1 MLRKIRTVLACLF
14 FAAIT
19 LMFLDF
25 TGTLHAYLGW
35 MAKIQFLP
43 AVLALNVGVVL
54 VLVVLTLLVGR
65 VYCSVICP
73 LGVMQDCFSW
83 LGGKAK
89 KKRFHYA
96 KNHWILR
103 LVVLVAFVLLMVLG
117 LNGIAIL
124 IAPYSAY
131 GRIATNLFQPVY
143 MWINNLCAYFAERA
157 GSYAFYSVDVWV
169 ESGLLLLIAAVTF
182 VVIGFLSF
190 RWGRLWCNT
199 ICPVGTVLGFLSKF
213 SLLKPRIDQSK
224 CISCKK
230 CEKNC
235 KSMCIDID
243 NHHVDYSRC
252 VACMDCI
259 DKCPVKAIRLTT
271 GKNKVTAQVPE
282 PSASEAAQSAKT
294 DTVDSSRRKF
304 VVTTAAVGGAMLL
317 KAQESKVD
325 GGLAVLEDKQLPERQ
340 IPLKPFGAV
349 SLKHFASHCTACQ
362 LCVSACPEQVL
373 RPSKGL
379 TTLMQPE
386 MQFDLGF
393 CRPDCTRCSEV
404 CPTAAIKKIDTAQ
417 KSAISIGHAVTV
429 PHNCLLSQGEV
440 CNACSRH
447 CPAAAI
453 SIVSDPST
461 GHSRIAVNESRCIGC
476 GACEHYCPVRPFSAI
491 YVEGRQV
498 HTEV

>member
-1 MLRKIRTVLACLF
+1 MLRKIRTILACLF

-19 LMFLDF
+19 LLFLDF
-25 TGTLHAYLGW
+25 TGTLHLYLGW
-35 MAKIQFLP
+35 LAKIQFLP
-43 AVLALNVGVVL
+43 AVLALNVGIVL
-54 VLVVLTLLVGR
+54 ALVVLTLLVGR

-73 LGVMQDCFSW
+73 MGVMQDCFSW
-83 LGGKAK
+83 LGAKAK
-89 KKRFHYA
+89 KNRFHYA

-103 LVVLVAFVLLMVLG
+103 VVVLVVFVLLMVLG

-143 MWINNLCAYFAERA
+143 MWINNLCAFFAERA
-157 GSYAFYSVDVWV
+157 DSYAFYSVDVWV
-169 ESGLLLLIAAVTF
+169 KSGLLLLIAAVTF

-199 ICPVGTVLGFLSKF
+199 ICPVGTVLGFFSKF
-213 SLLKPRIDQSK
+213 ALLKPRIDQDK

-243 NHHVDYSRC
+243 NHKVDYSRC

-259 DKCPVKAIRLTT
+259 DNCPVKAIRLAA
-271 GKNKVTAQVPE
+271 GKKGV
-282 PSASEAAQSAKT
+282 SASVAEGGAQPVGVEKEQG
-294 DTVDSSRRKF
+294 VDSSRRKF

-317 KAQESKVD
+317 QAQETKVD
-325 GGLAVLEDKQLPERQ
+325 GGLAVLEDKQLPVRQ
-340 IPLKPFGAV
+340 VPLKPFGAV
-349 SLKHFASHCTACQ
+349 SLKHFSNHCTACQ

-373 RPSKGL
+373 RPSKDL

-386 MQFDLGF
+386 MQFDRGF

-404 CPTAAIKKIDTAQ
+404 CPTSAIKKIDTAQ
-417 KSAISIGHAVTV
+417 KSAISIGHAVAV
-429 PHNCLLSQGEV
+429 HQNCLLAQGET

-491 YVEGRQV
+491 YVEGRQA
-498 HTEV
+498 HTEI